1 MKDFKLL
8 EHNLIPASLF
18 ALNMSIVHLTYLLFI
33 NNILS
38 VATMLVFLSTVVM
51 IAGVIMKKK
60 ALMIPGALIYLLVL
74 ALSF

>member
-18 ALNMSIVHLTYLLFI
+18 ALNISIAHLIYLLFI

-38 VATMLVFLSTVVM
+38 VATMLVFLSTIVM

-60 ALMIPGALIYLLVL
+60 ALMIPGALVYLLVL
-74 ALSF
+74 AFSL